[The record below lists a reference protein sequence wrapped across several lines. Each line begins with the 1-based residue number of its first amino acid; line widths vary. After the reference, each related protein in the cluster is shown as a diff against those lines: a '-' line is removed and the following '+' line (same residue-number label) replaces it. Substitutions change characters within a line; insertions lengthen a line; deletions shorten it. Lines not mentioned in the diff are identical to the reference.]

1 LWVNLK
7 SDRFGL
13 PLVFKPDYRIRELR
27 RLFAEYQI
35 LNGQITKFKTIIQ
48 ANLSDVGIALL
59 KESRK
64 ILFKP
69 SGESYLQTLKIS
81 ETLKITISMN
91 LEMMWIAEKNKKLMA
106 KEIVK
111 AGEFLQDQV
120 QLLISIKGISP
131 FVALAFL
138 SDVGDINRFS
148 SQKKLNSYLG
158 LVKNAH
164 ESGGKTMNGHITKF
178 SRHLTR
184 WILTQSI
191 PHIVKSSSYMHLFY
205 TNLKDRR
212 GAGRSR
218 IAVMRKTVGIMR
230 RLLLNKE
237 IYKYCD
243 EPSYKRKIQKYGR
256 VLNKFKLAS

>member
-1 LWVNLK
+1 M
-7 SDRFGL
+7 
-13 PLVFKPDYRIRELR
+13 VFSCNKEL
-27 RLFAEYQI
+27 I
-35 LNGQITKFKTIIQ
+35 
-48 ANLSDVGIALL
+48 
-59 KESRK
+59 
-64 ILFKP
+64 
-69 SGESYLQTLKIS
+69 
-81 ETLKITISMN
+81 
-91 LEMMWIAEKNKKLMA
+91 A
-106 KEIVK
+106 KEIIK

-120 QLLISIKGISP
+120 RLLISIKGVSP
-131 FVALAFL
+131 LVALAFL

-164 ESGGKTMNGHITKF
+164 ESGGTTRNGNITKF

-205 TNLKDRR
+205 ANLKDRR

-230 RLLLNKE
+230 RLLLNRE
-237 IYKYCD
+237 IYRYCD
-243 EPSYKRKIQKYGR
+243 EFSYKRKIQEYGR
-256 VLNKFKLAS
+256 LLNKFKLPS